1 MNKEIR
7 KMNCKVKKMCR
18 DFYLVDALDLAEKL
32 LGKILVFKNKRYR
45 IVEVEA
51 YRGIEDKASH
61 TYGNRRTKRTEAMYL
76 EGGHVYIYLI
86 YGMYYN
92 LNVVANVK
100 DVPQG
105 VLIRGVEPLDYI
117 EEKPSTN
124 GPGKLCRELGID
136 KRHYG
141 LDLVTSDEMYIID
154 DDYEFEIVESKRVNI
169 HYAEE
174 YKDKLWRFY
183 IKGNKYVSKR

>member
-100 DVPQG
+100 D
-105 VLIRGVEPLDYI
+105 RS
-117 EEKPSTN
+117 EERRV
-124 GPGKLCRELGID
+124 GKECRSWWAPE
-136 KRHYG
+136 H
-141 LDLVTSDEMYIID
+141 
-154 DDYEFEIVESKRVNI
+154 
-169 HYAEE
+169 
-174 YKDKLWRFY
+174 
-183 IKGNKYVSKR
+183 